1 MTGLDKKNG
10 LREGLPLD
18 DGALK
23 PVEEVIPAA
32 AEAMRKRRSGQAATP
47 R

>member
-23 PVEEVIPAA
+23 PVEEVVFFTSI
-32 AEAMRKRRSGQAATP
+32 MV
-47 R
+47 